1 MDCATEEDDFR
12 DESRLAKNL
21 NYGRSRWKQ
30 RRGFLR
36 KNRRPSR
43 PETYIGQRNNRR
55 VKCL

>member
-12 DESRLAKNL
+12 DESRCSKTLS
-21 NYGRSRWKQ
+21 YSRRQWKQ

-43 PETYIGQRNNRR
+43 PATYIGQRNNRR